1 MGLLD
6 ILGAGKAAG
15 DAVASPIEA
24 VGNVLDKLFTS
35 DDEKAQAAAVLEK
48 LRQHPDE
55 LQVELNKI
63 EAAHSSVFV
72 AGWRPAIGW
81 VCAAS
86 LAVYYIPRFAVGTG
100 MWVWACF
107 QTTPP
112 ALVPLPE
119 MGIADI
125 LGLVG
130 SLLGMSWMRTQEK
143 KAGVAR

>member
-1 MGLLD
+1 MPNLAS
-6 ILGAGKAAG
+6 ILGLGG
-15 DAVASPIEA
+15 ETVAKPVEA
-24 VGNVLDKLFTS
+24 LGNVFDRLFTS
-35 DDEKAQAAAVLEK
+35 DEERLQARAVLEK

-63 EAAHSSVFV
+63 EAASASVFV

-86 LAVYYIPRFAVGTG
+86 LAVYYIPRFVMGTTLWCLAAWG
-100 MWVWACF
+100 
-107 QTTPP
+107 QQ
-112 ALVPLPE
+112 ALPPLPE
-119 MGIADI
+119 MGIGDI

-130 SLLGMSWMRTQEK
+130 SLLGMSWLRTAEK

>member
-1 MGLLD
+1 MGLFD
-6 ILGAGKAAG
+6 FLGAGSAAG
-15 DAVASPIEA
+15 QAVAAPIDA
-24 VGNVLDKLFTS
+24 IGNVLDRLFTS
-35 DDEKAQAAAVLEK
+35 DEEKAQAAAVLEK

-63 EAAHSSVFV
+63 EAASSSVFV

-86 LAVYYIPRFAVGTG
+86 LAVYYIPRFAMGT
-100 MWVWACF
+100 
-107 QTTPP
+107 
-112 ALVPLPE
+112 ALWCIAAWGQQSLPPLPE
-119 MGIADI
+119 MGIGDI

-130 SLLGMSWMRTQEK
+130 SLLGMSWLRTAEK

>member
-1 MGLLD
+1 MGLFD
-6 ILGAGKAAG
+6 FFGAGEAAGKAVAAPL
-15 DAVASPIEA
+15 DAI
-24 VGNVLDKLFTS
+24 GNTIDKLFTS
-35 DDEKAQAAAVLEK
+35 DEERLQAQAVLEK

-63 EAAHSSVFV
+63 EAASSSVFV

-86 LAVYYIPRFAVGTG
+86 LAVYYIPRFVMGTTLWCIAAWG
-100 MWVWACF
+100 
-107 QTTPP
+107 QQSLP
-112 ALVPLPE
+112 PLPE
-119 MGIADI
+119 MGIGDI

-130 SLLGMSWMRTQEK
+130 SLLGMSWLRTSEK

>member
-15 DAVASPIEA
+15 DAVATPIEA

-35 DDEKAQAAAVLEK
+35 DDEKAQAAAVMER

>member
-1 MGLLD
+1 MANWAS
-6 ILGAGKAAG
+6 ILGLGGETIAK
-15 DAVASPIEA
+15 PIEA
-24 VGNVLDKLFTS
+24 LGNVFDKLFTS
-35 DDEKAQAAAVLEK
+35 DAERLQAQAVLEK

-63 EAAHSSVFV
+63 EAAHESVFV

-86 LAVYYIPRFAVGTG
+86 LAVYYLPRFALGTALWCQAAWG
-100 MWVWACF
+100 
-107 QTTPP
+107 QTVLPP
-112 ALVPLPE
+112 MPE
-119 MGIADI
+119 MGIGDI

-130 SLLGMSWMRTQEK
+130 SLLGMSWLRTAEK

>member
-1 MGLLD
+1 MS
-6 ILGAGKAAG
+6 ILGALLGGGG
-15 DAVASPIEA
+15 DTVAKPIEA
-24 VGNVLDKLFTS
+24 LGNVFDKLFTS
-35 DDEKAQAAAVLEK
+35 DAERAQAEAVLEK

-63 EAAHSSVFV
+63 EAASTSVFV

-86 LAVYYIPRFAVGTG
+86 LAVYYIPRFVVGTS
-100 MWVWACF
+100 MWCMAAWGVPEL
-107 QTTPP
+107 PP
-112 ALVPLPE
+112 MPE
-119 MGIADI
+119 MGIGDI

-130 SLLGMSWMRTQEK
+130 SLLGMSWLRTAEK

>member
-1 MGLLD
+1 MSVLGG
-6 ILGAGKAAG
+6 ILGLGG
-15 DAVASPIEA
+15 DAVAKPIEA
-24 VGNVLDKLFTS
+24 LGNVFDKLFTS
-35 DDEKAQAAAVLEK
+35 DEERLQAQAVLEK
-48 LRQHPDE
+48 LKQHEDE

-63 EAAHSSVFV
+63 EAANSSVFV

-100 MWVWACF
+100 LWVWACLAA
-107 QTTPP
+107 TPP
-112 ALVPLPE
+112 HLVPVPE
-119 MGIADI
+119 MGISDI

-130 SLLGMSWMRTQEK
+130 SLLGMSWLRTAEK